1 VNLKRNSV
9 AAKRPKE
16 ALVHDR
22 TGGNLEYDTTMQAV
36 IPSIVKHRF
45 SRDSVDLMEVKTVGL
60 LDHMGGGNL
69 GDDGTQEA
77 VIHNIRSRWPSAAIF
92 TFSMNPS
99 DSEARHGIGSYAIR
113 RKTWTF
119 GATSTDG
126 TLNFQRRV
134 KAAALVHPALLALL
148 RTIYTLAFKIPAAC
162 YGEVCFLARS
172 LRVLR
177 SFDLLVISGGGQ
189 LTESWGGPWEFPYTI
204 FKWIFLARLAR
215 VKPVFLN
222 VGAGPLAR
230 PLSKYFI
237 RTALSLA
244 DYVSFRDT
252 KSADL
257 IQHIGFRGDTPVFPD
272 AVYSLKIDSCSA
284 RRPATQRPT
293 NVGIAPMPYGLK
305 PLYADGNPHAYD
317 SLIRGL
323 AAVGSRLLADEGRIT
338 LFCTDIG
345 VDPPSVHDLQRAIN
359 NTRSLLSDDLVDV
372 VVPRSTTD
380 LLCTMSA
387 MDYVI
392 TCRFHGVVFAHLL
405 NIPVIA
411 LSHHPK
417 VMTLMDDLGL
427 SRYCLDIRTVDADT
441 LTDTF
446 SDLVL
451 NAAQIKSRM
460 NAMYSSY
467 KDMLARQ
474 FDDLFPHSVGA

>member
-1 VNLKRNSV
+1 MYSL
-9 AAKRPKE
+9 
-16 ALVHDR
+16 
-22 TGGNLEYDTTMQAV
+22 
-36 IPSIVKHRF
+36 
-45 SRDSVDLMEVKTVGL
+45 VKTIGL

-69 GDDGTQEA
+69 GDDATQEA
-77 VIHNIRSRWPSAAIF
+77 VIHNIRSRWPSAALF
-92 TFSMNPS
+92 AFSMNPS
-99 DSEARHGIGSYAIR
+99 DTQARHGIGSYAIR

-119 GATSTDG
+119 GGGSPNG
-126 TLNFQRRV
+126 TLNFQSRV
-134 KAAALVHPALLALL
+134 KAAARLHPALFAIL
-148 RTIYTLAFKIPAAC
+148 RTIHTLAFKIPAAC

-189 LTESWGGPWEFPYTI
+189 LTEWGGPWEFPYTI

-222 VGAGPLAR
+222 VGAGPLVS

-244 DYVSFRDT
+244 DYVSFRDA
-252 KSADL
+252 KSAEL
-257 IQHIGFRGDTPVFPD
+257 VHHIGFRGDTPVFPD
-272 AVYSLKIDSCSA
+272 AVYGLKIDSSSVC
-284 RRPATQRPT
+284 RPATQRLA
-293 NVGIAPMPYGLK
+293 NVGIAPMPYGRATI
-305 PLYADGNPHAYD
+305 YADENPHVYD

-323 AAVGSRLLADEGRIT
+323 AALGSRLLADERRIT

-345 VDPPSVHDLQRAIN
+345 IDPPSVHDLQGALK
-359 NTRSLLSDDLVDV
+359 NTSRLPTDDFVDV
-372 VVPRSTTD
+372 AVPRSTMD
-380 LLCTMSA
+380 LLCTMSS

-417 VMTLMDDLGL
+417 IMTLMDDLGL
-427 SRYCLDIRTVDADT
+427 SRYCLDIRTVDSET
-441 LTDTF
+441 LTNTF

-451 NAAQIKSRM
+451 NAAKIKSQM
-460 NAMYSSY
+460 SAMYSSY
-467 KDMLARQ
+467 KKTLARQ
-474 FDDLFPHSVGA
+474 FDNLFPRSVGV